1 MPPKKPLKVLDRHS
15 RNGILSSPVRTNKQS
30 LPPLFVTMKLRRSI
44 ERLLPEGHHQR
55 LHLYFDIFGCLRCLR
70 TSVLYGANG
79 FCSYCLH
86 TIEKRLRKID
96 KELQA
101 RVADSLPDP
110 DKAYLRPYESARQLL
125 ADLVAKMDKRSTRR
139 KPEPKSPPKVYI
151 KALA

>member
-1 MPPKKPLKVLDRHS
+1 VGP
-15 RNGILSSPVRTNKQS
+15 NQ
-30 LPPLFVTMKLRRSI
+30 SI
-44 ERLLPEGHHQR
+44 EWGQIRV
-55 LHLYFDIFGCLRCLR
+55 
-70 TSVLYGANG
+70 SK
-79 FCSYCLH
+79 S
-86 TIEKRLRKID
+86 KID